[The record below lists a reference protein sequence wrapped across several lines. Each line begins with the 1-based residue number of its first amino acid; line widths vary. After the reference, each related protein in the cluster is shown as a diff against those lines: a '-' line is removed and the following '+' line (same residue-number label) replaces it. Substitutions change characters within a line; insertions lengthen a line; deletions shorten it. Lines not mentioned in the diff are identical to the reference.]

1 MGTRV
6 QANTQTQYVTRTQVQ
21 QQVSTEVVPTTIYST
36 VVQQSVVSR
45 PGQTRISTV
54 TRTVVRTEQ
63 LPGQQQTVFN
73 TRYVTNTNY
82 VTSTIANN
90 QFSTVVV
97 TSTVQPQ

>member
-1 MGTRV
+1 MG
-6 QANTQTQYVTRTQVQ
+6 
-21 QQVSTEVVPTTIYST
+21 VVPTTIYST

-97 TSTVQPQ
+97 TSTVQPQCSSGYNYPEPQQGFNPFQG